1 MKIQIVAVGRLK
13 AGPERELC
21 TRYAERFQGLM
32 RSCGIS
38 ELKLAE
44 LSESPARRPED
55 RQAEESRAILAA
67 LPNGATRLILDE
79 RGKTLNSAEFAETL
93 RKLRAASIDTAS
105 FIIGGPDGLAPDL
118 RAHAPF
124 TLCFGRLTLP
134 HQIVRA
140 LLLEQLYRAGTIL
153 TGHPYHRA

>member
-13 AGPERELC
+13 AGPERDLC
-21 TRYAERFQGLM
+21 TRYAERFKGLM

-38 ELKLAE
+38 ELKLTE
-44 LSESPARRPED
+44 LPESPARRSED
-55 RQAEESRAILAA
+55 RQVEEARTILAA
-67 LPNGATRLILDE
+67 LPATATRVVLDE
-79 RGKTLNSAEFAETL
+79 RGKTLNSTEFAETL
-93 RKLRAASIDTAS
+93 RRLRAATVETAS
-105 FIIGGPDGLAPDL
+105 FIIGGPDGLALDL
-118 RAHAPF
+118 RANASLSF
-124 TLCFGRLTLP
+124 CFGRLTMP